1 MNTPQ
6 IFRSL
11 SLAALILGASLVTA
25 PVALASDSTS
35 GTPAPSAAPPPA
47 PPAPPAAPEDPVA
60 KAAALRIV
68 RQMRFFDI
76 FKMGTE
82 SAINA
87 ASDTEMAPALKACF
101 REYVSEERISP
112 WLASAFTSYLTDPAQ
127 AAAISSFLDSAPGAK
142 FVQYLHDVT
151 RAGALGGAPVNSD
164 TYFTVAEKSGI
175 TDFVQTPAGVVLQ
188 KMFED
193 FPAKSKQLQVDMTV
207 DLVRYCGEKGAL
219 GN

>member
-1 MNTPQ
+1 MRFYD
-6 IFRSL
+6 IFR
-11 SLAALILGASLVTA
+11 
-25 PVALASDSTS
+25 
-35 GTPAPSAAPPPA
+35 
-47 PPAPPAAPEDPVA
+47 
-60 KAAALRIV
+60 
-68 RQMRFFDI
+68 
-76 FKMGTE
+76 MGTE
-82 SAINA
+82 SAINK

-112 WLASAFTSYLTDPAQ
+112 WLASAFTGYLANPAQ
-127 AAAISSFLDSAPGAK
+127 AAAIAAFLDSEPGAK

-151 RAGALGGAPVNSD
+151 KAGVVGSAPVSPD
-164 TYFTVAEKSGI
+164 TYFTDAEKTGI
-175 TDFVQTPAGVVLQ
+175 ADFVQTPAGVVLQ